1 MEPRGTLG
9 KWGGGWH
16 QFCGQGRQ
24 EVTGGRGKR
33 QAHDK
38 TGHKCN
44 HSQPFTKDSV
54 VAGSCFWVGMEL
66 NLKDKLI

>member
-1 MEPRGTLG
+1 M
-9 KWGGGWH
+9 
-16 QFCGQGRQ
+16 
-24 EVTGGRGKR
+24 TGGRGKR